1 MLVAELNS
9 RINESE
15 IVGDRAAISSEM
27 FFSEVFKPRRSS
39 NMKKHALLFSASL
52 LASTLI
58 VPLGSSLAFAQAA
71 SDRAA
76 ADNTAQNQRDRDHQT
91 LTPIDQSNKPADLET
106 TRNIRRALVKDDQLS
121 TEAKNVK
128 IITVDGNVTLRGPV
142 KTDQEKAAIVAKAA
156 QVAGDSN
163 IHNELQVAGE

>member
-1 MLVAELNS
+1 
-9 RINESE
+9 
-15 IVGDRAAISSEM
+15 
-27 FFSEVFKPRRSS
+27 
-39 NMKKHALLFSASL
+39 MKKHALLFSASLLASTL

-106 TRNIRRALVKDDQLS
+106 TRNIRSALVKDDQLS

-142 KTDQEKAAIVAKAA
+142 KTDQEKAAIMAKAA
-156 QVAGDSN
+156 QVAGDAKIN
-163 IHNELQVAGE
+163 NELQVAGE

>member
-106 TRNIRRALVKDDQLS
+106 TRNIRSALVKDDQLS

-142 KTDQEKAAIVAKAA
+142 KSDQEKAAIMAKAA
-156 QVAGDSN
+156 QVAGDAKIN
-163 IHNELQVAGE
+163 NELQVAGE

>member
-1 MLVAELNS
+1 
-9 RINESE
+9 
-15 IVGDRAAISSEM
+15 
-27 FFSEVFKPRRSS
+27 
-39 NMKKHALLFSASL
+39 MKKHALLFSASL
-52 LASTLI
+52 LASVLI
-58 VPLGSSLAFAQAA
+58 APLGSSLALAQAA
-71 SDRAA
+71 SDKAA

-106 TRNIRRALVKDDQLS
+106 TRNIRRALVKDDQLA

-142 KTDQEKAAIVAKAA
+142 KTDQEKAAILAKAA